1 MLLTDFC
8 NRPTTRAPVD
18 RSVFEREA
26 FTVTDLRR
34 ALPRPT
40 LPWASAPF
48 ATPALRS
55 LSANA
60 APIRCVLDGTHRAS
74 APLLTAL
81 DHF

>member
-40 LPWASAPF
+40 FPWTSA
-48 ATPALRS
+48 ALRDAGATQPFGERS
-55 LSANA
+55 PDSM
-60 APIRCVLDGTHRAS
+60 RA
-74 APLLTAL
+74 
-81 DHF
+81 